1 MKLSELSQ
9 KPKLKKITINKP
21 ELVEKYGDELEFW
34 VYDRQPLDVFT
45 KFANVTESDMAS
57 MLDVVTTLILNEK
70 GEQIIKDD
78 YILPMDVMMEATK
91 LLGETLGK

>member
-1 MKLSELSQ
+1 MKLADLSQ
-9 KPKLKKITINKP
+9 KPKLQKITITKP

-45 KFANVTESDMAS
+45 KFANVTEKDMSS
-57 MLDVVTTLILNEK
+57 MLDVVTKLILNEK

-78 YILPMDVMMEATK
+78 YVLPMDVMMEATK
-91 LLGETLGK
+91 LLGENLGK